1 MKNRHSWHFWL
12 WISASFSLGAISIL
26 VFAVL
31 AYFGAGAFNAKN
43 RLAKRVNIAQAELI
57 QRRKQEMTELLERK
71 RRSAENLVDR
81 MYNRY
86 LDNPNATMDF
96 SVISGGGENGAFGSG
111 FLVGWSSDTDKA
123 GLMPVFDGVT
133 GVSAGSLIAPFA
145 YIGTKESLENIN
157 YFFGILLRILLS

>member
-1 MKNRHSWHFWL
+1 M
-12 WISASFSLGAISIL
+12 
-26 VFAVL
+26 L
-31 AYFGAGAFNAKN
+31 AYFGAGAFNAEN

-111 FLVGWSSDTDKA
+111 FLVGWSSVTGKA

-133 GVSAGSLIAPFA
+133 GVSAGSLLAPFA
-145 YIGTKESLENIN
+145 YIGTKESLENHK
-157 YFFGILLRILLS
+157 LCV